1 MRSVDVDCNR
11 DVSRAG
17 RAHTRLVHRKERK
30 EHTAGRCQSK
40 TWSQKDEKSFV
51 SPFLDPIFLTQDFF
65 PPPLRANSCISC
77 KAPFAFS
84 AFFAVKNPA
93 FTRLIN
99 RKEHTA
105 GRCQSK
111 TWSQKDE
118 KSFVSH
124 FLDPIFLTQDFFPP
138 PLRASSCNSCKAP
151 FAFSAFFAVINFAF
165 SGSSHLPINSFYP

>member
-65 PPPLRANSCISC
+65 PPPLRA
-77 KAPFAFS
+77 
-84 AFFAVKNPA
+84 
-93 FTRLIN
+93 
-99 RKEHTA
+99 
-105 GRCQSK
+105 
-111 TWSQKDE
+111 
-118 KSFVSH
+118 
-124 FLDPIFLTQDFFPP
+124 
-138 PLRASSCNSCKAP
+138 SSCNSCKAP